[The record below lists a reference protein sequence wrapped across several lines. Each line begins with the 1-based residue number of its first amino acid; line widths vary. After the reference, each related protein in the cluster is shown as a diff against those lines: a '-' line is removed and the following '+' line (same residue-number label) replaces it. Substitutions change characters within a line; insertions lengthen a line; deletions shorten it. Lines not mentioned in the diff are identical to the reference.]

1 MTYTI
6 SPENKDYLNSVR
18 VEKRGEIVM
27 KHFVRGEKD
36 RTLFQYLA
44 PTTEGLSRLA
54 NMPYDIK
61 KTPTLT
67 FVARQQGEAWHRPFV
82 NVFVPSGAGIENSV
96 VSVEYPEVKAACR
109 GSLSAVAVLVTHKSG
124 LCDLIV
130 STDRDDAKVIVMGRT
145 FSGRFSALRISGD
158 KFR

>member
-6 SPENKDYLNSVR
+6 SPENKDYLNSVK
-18 VEKRGEIVM
+18 VEERGEIVM
-27 KHFVRGEKD
+27 EHFVRGEKD

-82 NVFVPSGAGIENSV
+82 NVFVPSGAGI
-96 VSVEYPEVKAACR
+96 
-109 GSLSAVAVLVTHKSG
+109 
-124 LCDLIV
+124 
-130 STDRDDAKVIVMGRT
+130 
-145 FSGRFSALRISGD
+145 
-158 KFR
+158 